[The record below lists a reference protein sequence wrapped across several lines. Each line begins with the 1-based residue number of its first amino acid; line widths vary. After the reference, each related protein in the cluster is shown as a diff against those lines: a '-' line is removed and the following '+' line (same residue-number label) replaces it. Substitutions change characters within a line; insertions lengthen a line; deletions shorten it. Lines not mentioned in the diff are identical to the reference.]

1 MFGRKS
7 KQENHRNE
15 YATCNDFKQ
24 IFTEDMAGLHLL
36 AFLLTADQDKAE
48 QCFVAGLEDSIKGNR
63 VFRQWA
69 RSWSKRA
76 IIKRAIRMFRPAS
89 TDPRLRNFGWSDPGT
104 NERDVLIGSVTALAP
119 FQRFVFAMAVLEGYS
134 TTECALL
141 LGCTVKE
148 VVAAR
153 VEASREVSLRRNG
166 DFLEP
171 SRPITW
177 REFLPADNAA

>member
-1 MFGRKS
+1 MFRRMRKP
-7 KQENHRNE
+7 ENHRSE

-36 AFLLTADQDKAE
+36 VFLLTSVQDKAE
-48 QCFVAGLEDSIKGNR
+48 QCFVAGLDDSIKGNR

-76 IIKRAIRMFRPAS
+76 IIKPAIRMIRPAS
-89 TDPRLRNFGWSDPGT
+89 TDPRLVISDGLT
-104 NERDVLIGSVTALAP
+104 LAQMNAMLISSVTALAP

-166 DFLEP
+166 HFLEP